1 MALEQQR
8 LPLRPKLLQA
18 LLVALLASLVAAL
31 ASRRLVAGVVNPH
44 RPNLAGKVVLITGA
58 NGGLGFEQARE
69 LFLLNATLVV
79 AGRDRKRVDAAAARI
94 RAAAATASCSGTVDA
109 TTLLDL
115 SSFASVR
122 AFAASFLSRY
132 SRLDT
137 LVLNAGIMRVPRAR
151 TVDGH
156 EVTLQTNHLSHHLLT
171 ALLLPTLRATAA
183 ATGDARV
190 LAVSSVGHVWAE
202 LDAVAL
208 ADLSFDRRN
217 DTQAGFAPYTQSKLA
232 NVLFAAELARRESDA
247 ASGVTAFSLH
257 PGAVLTDIFSHV
269 DGFGWLAPYA
279 TPFLVPF
286 FKTALEGAQTQI
298 YLAAAPLADV
308 KPYAGAYFVDCAPA
322 KANPIASDAQIAREL
337 WRVSDELVG
346 LSEKS

>member
-1 MALEQQR
+1 MAR
-8 LPLRPKLLQA
+8 YRSA
-18 LLVALLASLVAAL
+18 LIAALLAAVVAAL
-31 ASRRLVAGVVNPH
+31 ASRRFVAGVANPH
-44 RPNLAGKVVLITGA
+44 RPNLAGRVVLITGA

-69 LFLLNATLVV
+69 LFLLNATVV
-79 AGRDRKRVDAAAARI
+79 LAGRDRKRVDAAAARI
-94 RAAAATASCSGTVDA
+94 RAAAAATPCSGAVDA
-109 TTLLDL
+109 SALLDL

-137 LVLNAGIMRVPRAR
+137 LVLNAGIMRVPRAH

-156 EVTLQTNHLSHHLLT
+156 DVTLQTNHLSHHLLT
-171 ALLLPTLRATAA
+171 ALLLPALRATAA

-190 LAVSSVGHVWAE
+190 LAVSSVGHLWAE
-202 LDAVAL
+202 LDAAAL

-232 NVLFAAELARRESDA
+232 NVLFARELARREA
-247 ASGVTAFSLH
+247 AKGTNVTAYSLH

-279 TPFLVPF
+279 TPLLVPF
-286 FKTALEGAQTQI
+286 FKSALEGAQTQI
-298 YLAAAPLADV
+298 YLAAAPLAEIR
-308 KPYAGAYFVDCAPA
+308 PHTGAYFVDCAPA
-322 KANPIASDAQIAREL
+322 KANPIAGDAEIAREL
-337 WRVSDELVG
+337 WRVSDELAG
-346 LSEKS
+346 LSEH